1 LLNNDWHFR
10 RRTNLKNKWKKD
22 IVLFIAS
29 QTISLLGSSL
39 VQYAIMW
46 HITLNTKSG
55 VMMTVFIICGFLP
68 TFFLSPFAG
77 VWADRYNR
85 KTIIILADLFI
96 AVTTLFM
103 AILFKL
109 GYQSMG
115 LLFVMSA
122 FRAIGSGIQ
131 NPAVG
136 AFIPQIVP
144 EDKLTKVNGANGSI
158 QAVITLVSPMVGGAL
173 LTMSTLEAIFLI
185 DVFTAAAA
193 VLTLLLFLKV
203 PAHAKAQEVQES
215 SYFKDLHEGIVY
227 IWNHSYVKKYFIFC
241 AVFFFMLAPI
251 AFLTPLQVTRSFGS
265 DVWRLTAIEVA
276 FSIGMILGG
285 IVISSWG
292 GFGNRIYTM
301 ALASFITGICTL
313 ALGVI
318 PIFWIYLSIM
328 GIVGT
333 TIPLFNTPSTV
344 LLQEKV
350 EADFLGRIFGVLN
363 MIASSMMPLGML
375 VFGPVADV
383 VKIEWLLVGTGFVLF
398 IQGFFLIGSKDL
410 VEAGRAK
417 DKTGV

>member
-1 LLNNDWHFR
+1 M
-10 RRTNLKNKWKKD
+10 KNKWKKD

-203 PAHAKAQEVQES
+203 PAHAKAQKTQES

-265 DVWRLTAIEVA
+265 DAWRLTAIEVA

-285 IVISSWG
+285 IVIASWG

>member
-1 LLNNDWHFR
+1 M
-10 RRTNLKNKWKKD
+10 KNKWKKD

-55 VMMTVFIICGFLP
+55 VMMTIFIICGFLP

-103 AILFKL
+103 ALLFML
-109 GYQSMG
+109 GYQSIV

-122 FRAIGSGIQ
+122 FRAVGTGVQ

-158 QAVITLVSPMVGGAL
+158 QAVISLVSPMIGGAL
-173 LTMSTLEAIFLI
+173 LTMSTLEAIFFI

-193 VLTLLLFLKV
+193 VFTLLLFLKV
-203 PAHAKAQEVQES
+203 PAHAKAQKPQES

-265 DVWRLTAIEVA
+265 DVWRLTAVEVA

-285 IVISSWG
+285 IIIASWG
-292 GFGNRIYTM
+292 GFSNRIYTM
-301 ALASFITGICTL
+301 ALASFVTGICTL
-313 ALGVI
+313 ALGVV
-318 PIFWIYLSIM
+318 PLFWVYLSIM
-328 GIVGT
+328 GITGT

-375 VFGPVADV
+375 VFGPIADA
-383 VKIEWLLVGTGFVLF
+383 VKIEWMLIGTGFVMF
-398 IQGFFLIGSKDL
+398 VQGFFLIGSKDL

-417 DKTGV
+417 DKTDV

>member
-1 LLNNDWHFR
+1 M
-10 RRTNLKNKWKKD
+10 KNKWKKD

-292 GFGNRIYTM
+292 GFGNRIYHGSCKLYHGYMYSCPWSYTDI
-301 ALASFITGICTL
+301 L
-313 ALGVI
+313 
-318 PIFWIYLSIM
+318 
-328 GIVGT
+328 
-333 TIPLFNTPSTV
+333 
-344 LLQEKV
+344 
-350 EADFLGRIFGVLN
+350 D
-363 MIASSMMPLGML
+363 
-375 VFGPVADV
+375 
-383 VKIEWLLVGTGFVLF
+383 LF
-398 IQGFFLIGSKDL
+398 IHNGHSRDYHTPF
-410 VEAGRAK
+410 
-417 DKTGV
+417 

>member
-1 LLNNDWHFR
+1 M
-10 RRTNLKNKWKKD
+10 KNKWKKD

-55 VMMTVFIICGFLP
+55 VMMTIFIICGFLP

-77 VWADRYNR
+77 VLADRYNR
-85 KTIIILADLFI
+85 KTIIILADMFI
-96 AVTTLFM
+96 AITTLFM
-103 AILFKL
+103 ALLFML
-109 GYQSMG
+109 GYQSIV

-122 FRAIGSGIQ
+122 FRAVGTGVQ

-144 EDKLTKVNGANGSI
+144 EDRLTKVNGANGSI
-158 QAVITLVSPMVGGAL
+158 QAVITLVSPMIGGVL

-203 PAHAKAQEVQES
+203 PAHTKAQKTQES

-265 DVWRLTAIEVA
+265 DVWRLTAVEVA

-285 IVISSWG
+285 VVIASWG
-292 GFGNRIYTM
+292 GFSNRIYTM
-301 ALASFITGICTL
+301 ALASFVTGICTL
-313 ALGVI
+313 ALGVV
-318 PIFWIYLSIM
+318 PLFWIYLSIM

-350 EADFLGRIFGVLN
+350 EADFLGRVFGVLN

-375 VFGPVADV
+375 VFGPIADA
-383 VKIEWLLVGTGFVLF
+383 VKIEWMLIGTGFVMF
-398 IQGFFLIGSKDL
+398 VQGFFLIGSKDL

>member
-1 LLNNDWHFR
+1 M
-10 RRTNLKNKWKKD
+10 KNKWKKD

-55 VMMTVFIICGFLP
+55 VMMTIFIICGFLP

-103 AILFKL
+103 ALLFML
-109 GYQSMG
+109 GYQSIV

-122 FRAIGSGIQ
+122 FRAVGTGVQ

-158 QAVITLVSPMVGGAL
+158 QAVITLVSPMIGGVL

-203 PAHAKAQEVQES
+203 PAHAKAQKTQES

-265 DVWRLTAIEVA
+265 DVWRLTAVEVA

-285 IVISSWG
+285 VVIASWG
-292 GFGNRIYTM
+292 GFSNRIYTM
-301 ALASFITGICTL
+301 ALASFVTGICTL
-313 ALGVI
+313 ALGVV
-318 PIFWIYLSIM
+318 PLFWVYLSIM

-350 EADFLGRIFGVLN
+350 EADFLGRVFGVLN

-375 VFGPVADV
+375 VFGPIADA
-383 VKIEWLLVGTGFVLF
+383 VKIEWMLIGTGFVMF
-398 IQGFFLIGSKDL
+398 VQGFFLIGSKDL

>member
-1 LLNNDWHFR
+1 
-10 RRTNLKNKWKKD
+10 LKNKWKKD

-383 VKIEWLLVGTGFVLF
+383 VKIEWLLFGTGFVLF

>member
-1 LLNNDWHFR
+1 M
-10 RRTNLKNKWKKD
+10 KNKWKKD

-55 VMMTVFIICGFLP
+55 VMMTIFIICGFLP

-96 AVTTLFM
+96 AVTTLLMALLFM
-103 AILFKL
+103 L
-109 GYQSMG
+109 GYQSIV

-122 FRAIGSGIQ
+122 FRAVGTGVQ

-203 PAHAKAQEVQES
+203 PAHAKAQKPQES

-265 DVWRLTAIEVA
+265 DVWRLTAVEVA

-285 IVISSWG
+285 VVIASWG
-292 GFGNRIYTM
+292 GFSNRIYTM
-301 ALASFITGICTL
+301 ALASFVTGICTL
-313 ALGVI
+313 ALGVV
-318 PIFWIYLSIM
+318 PLFWIYLSIM

-350 EADFLGRIFGVLN
+350 EADFLGRVFGVLN

-375 VFGPVADV
+375 VFGPIADA
-383 VKIEWLLVGTGFVLF
+383 VKIEWMLIGTGFVMF
-398 IQGFFLIGSKDL
+398 VQGFFLIGSKDL

>member
-1 LLNNDWHFR
+1 M
-10 RRTNLKNKWKKD
+10 KNKWKKD

-55 VMMTVFIICGFLP
+55 VMMTIFIICGFLP

-96 AVTTLFM
+96 AVTTLLMALLFM
-103 AILFKL
+103 L
-109 GYQSMG
+109 GYQSIV

-122 FRAIGSGIQ
+122 FRAVGTGVQ

-158 QAVITLVSPMVGGAL
+158 QAVITLVSPMIGGVL

-203 PAHAKAQEVQES
+203 PAHTKAQKTQES

-265 DVWRLTAIEVA
+265 DVWRLTAVEVA

-285 IVISSWG
+285 VVIASWG
-292 GFGNRIYTM
+292 GFSNRIYTM
-301 ALASFITGICTL
+301 ALASFVTGICTL
-313 ALGVI
+313 ALGVV
-318 PIFWIYLSIM
+318 PLFWVYLSIM

-350 EADFLGRIFGVLN
+350 EADFLGRVFGVLN

-375 VFGPVADV
+375 VFGPIADA
-383 VKIEWLLVGTGFVLF
+383 VKIEWMLIGTGFVMF
-398 IQGFFLIGSKDL
+398 VQGFFLIGSKDL

-417 DKTGV
+417 DKTDV

>member
-1 LLNNDWHFR
+1 M
-10 RRTNLKNKWKKD
+10 KNKWKKD

-383 VKIEWLLVGTGFVLF
+383 VKIEWLLFGTGFVLF